1 MSRMTL
7 RTATAVVAGRADRD
21 AVGCSLGAPVLFELV
36 VAELVEALDD
46 PRGREALLHDS
57 AGAVRRG
64 GQLRVV
70 AVDGLP
76 VVHGVDEDLAG
87 EQVAVGA
94 RGSGAWG
101 RPGR

>member
-1 MSRMTL
+1 MTV
-7 RTATAVVAGRADRD
+7 ADGQAVVAGRADRD

-46 PRGREALLHDS
+46 PRGGEALLHDR
-57 AGAVRRG
+57 AGAVGCG

-76 VVHGVDEDLAG
+76 VVHRVDEDLAG
-87 EQVAVGA
+87 EQVAVRA